1 MALVTP
7 ADLKTYM
14 DISLTNR
21 QLDAAE
27 LVLAGLQSEM
37 EMYLRRPIEAIEY
50 VEEHTVPSTHTGIP
64 ATSFFT
70 NSNPSNESF
79 NGNTVDNTTYLEPPT
94 TIYLL
99 NTPVVSVSKVILTPS
114 VSVRTFAI
122 TTKSLTSN
130 VATLTTSTTHGYA
143 VGDVVKVRNIDS
155 TFNGVVTITAIPS
168 STQFSYA
175 KTASNVGSVAVSPN
189 GKVLLRYERE
199 LEETTDYI
207 TQKYG
212 LDVFNTYADDIITV
226 TYTGGLIGGNIP
238 ALKLLILRA
247 ATREMQNMHDDVVG
261 VKDLETRN
269 VAPLQTG
276 FLETELMTLKRY
288 RKNRIG

>member
-1 MALVTP
+1 MAIVT
-7 ADLKTYM
+7 AAELRTYM

-21 QLDAAE
+21 QIDAAE

-37 EMYLRRPIEAIEY
+37 EMYLRRPIEAVEY
-50 VEEHTVPSTHTGIP
+50 VEEHIVPSNHTGIP
-64 ATSFFT
+64 AASFFS
-70 NSNPSNESF
+70 NSNPSNESY
-79 NGNTVDNTTYLEPPT
+79 NGNTVDNTTFLEPPT
-94 TIYLL
+94 TIYLF
-99 NTPVVSVSKVILTPS
+99 NTPVVSVSKVALTPS
-114 VSVRTFAI
+114 VSVRTFKI

-130 VATLTTSTTHGYA
+130 VVTLTTSTPHGYA
-143 VGDVVKVRNIDS
+143 VGDVVKVSNIDS
-155 TFNGVVTITAIPS
+155 TFNGIFTITAIPN

-175 KTASNVGSVAVSPN
+175 KTASNVESAAVSPN
-189 GKVLLRYERE
+189 GKVLLKYQRE

-207 TQKYG
+207 VRKYG

-226 TYTGGLIGGNIP
+226 TYTGGLAGTNIP
-238 ALKLLILRA
+238 ALKLFILRA

-276 FLETELMTLKRY
+276 FLETELMMLKRY

>member
-1 MALVTP
+1 MAIVT
-7 ADLKTYM
+7 AAELKTYM

-21 QLDAAE
+21 QMDAADF
-27 LVLAGLQSEM
+27 VLAGLQSEM
-37 EMYLRRPIEAIEY
+37 EMFLRRPIEAVEY

-70 NSNPSNESF
+70 NSNPSNESYT
-79 NGNTVDNTTYLEPPT
+79 GNTVDNTTYLEPPT

-114 VSVRTFAI
+114 VSARTFAI

-130 VATLTTSTTHGYA
+130 VATLTTSTTHGYSA
-143 VGDVVKVRNIDS
+143 GNVVKVRNIDS
-155 TFNGVVTITAIPS
+155 TFNGVVTITAIPN

-189 GKVLLRYERE
+189 GKVLRRYERE

-207 TQKYG
+207 TQKHG
-212 LDVFNTYADDIITV
+212 LDVFNTYADDIVTV
-226 TYTGGLIGGNIP
+226 TYTGGLAGGDIP
-238 ALKLLILRA
+238 ALKLFILRA
-247 ATREMQNMHDDVVG
+247 ATREMQNMHDDAVG

>member
-1 MALVTP
+1 M
-7 ADLKTYM
+7 
-14 DISLTNR
+14 
-21 QLDAAE
+21 
-27 LVLAGLQSEM
+27 
-37 EMYLRRPIEAIEY
+37 
-50 VEEHTVPSTHTGIP
+50 
-64 ATSFFT
+64 
-70 NSNPSNESF
+70 
-79 NGNTVDNTTYLEPPT
+79 GN
-94 TIYLL
+94 
-99 NTPVVSVSKVILTPS
+99 
-114 VSVRTFAI
+114 
-122 TTKSLTSN
+122 
-130 VATLTTSTTHGYA
+130 
-143 VGDVVKVRNIDS
+143 VVKVRNIDS
-155 TFNGVVTITAIPS
+155 TFNGVFTITAIPS

>member
-1 MALVTP
+1 M
-7 ADLKTYM
+7 
-14 DISLTNR
+14 
-21 QLDAAE
+21 
-27 LVLAGLQSEM
+27 
-37 EMYLRRPIEAIEY
+37 
-50 VEEHTVPSTHTGIP
+50 
-64 ATSFFT
+64 
-70 NSNPSNESF
+70 
-79 NGNTVDNTTYLEPPT
+79 
-94 TIYLL
+94 
-99 NTPVVSVSKVILTPS
+99 
-114 VSVRTFAI
+114 RTFAI

-226 TYTGGLIGGNIP
+226 TYTGGLIGGSIP